1 MPYNVMPRV
10 TCQEALDFF
19 RDFFHFFG
27 GRAANQEFA
36 LVDDLPFHSQ
46 APNPTFGVAGR
57 TKRRFWNVRFGR
69 VSSTDRCNIF

>member
-1 MPYNVMPRV
+1 
-10 TCQEALDFF
+10 LDFF

-57 TKRRFWNVRFGR
+57 TKRRFWNVRFGAHFGGR
-69 VSSTDRCNIF
+69 ADVRETSRKRRF